1 MYSFDPMPAN
11 LPPELEPYILG
22 TQGNLWTE
30 WVPSLSH
37 AEYMMFPRACA
48 LSEVCWSA
56 KSTRNWDDFMRRLQ
70 VQARRFDSMGVNYR
84 HASVENPEP
93 DPFR

>member
-1 MYSFDPMPAN
+1 
-11 LPPELEPYILG
+11 
-22 TQGNLWTE
+22 
-30 WVPSLSH
+30 
-37 AEYMMFPRACA
+37 MFPRACA

-84 HASVENPEP
+84 HASVEVPEP